1 MLRSG
6 LVIRGSLFWLV
17 VVSMVLLS
25 VSMAF
30 AVSDDS
36 LVSYYKL
43 DGDVLDSEGRF
54 NLSDQ
59 GSSDISGQKLG
70 SGRLFVLAET
80 DSMDSNIIVSNSD
93 FSVSGWFNISAGN
106 DEKALF
112 GSRTALIN
120 GFLVRTAFNNNYLE
134 LFVGNGSWFS
144 DQASSNVED
153 GGYHMVTLT
162 YDADSNIALL
172 YVDSLVE
179 VNLSS
184 GLTVGATNLLSFGCS
199 GETLCTN
206 YFNGKMDELG
216 FWNRTISGVEVVELF
231 NSSSGLSRSNFGV
244 ESFVFVD
251 LLNEL
256 VSENLTSQLNVS
268 LSWSSRNI
276 SFLRAFYNNSGVWS
290 VAPNLSFVKG
300 VSGNGSFG
308 LNVSHGVTAL
318 NGSTFNFSFASYLF
332 GNDSVAAWL
341 FDNNSL
347 DVLGLHNGTLSGFP
361 VPVAHYKFNGNAL
374 DEGGLYNGTVTG
386 ATLVSDQYGVAS
398 RAYSFDG
405 VNDHISY
412 MPLNLTNGYSASLWV
427 KFNRLPSGDVN
438 SVIWISGSNLSSTTQ
453 SAGTVFTNGGTMKYR
468 LGNTTAV
475 RDLTAGGF
483 VVDKWYFIVVTND
496 GSTAKLYVNGTL
508 KDSDT
513 ALTPIYYN
521 SSGSGQIGTF
531 GDGLSV
537 DLNGSVDDVQIYDVA
552 LSPVEVSRLY
562 NRSSTENHAVSPYVS
577 DHNGVVDSA
586 LAFDGVDDYVNTS
599 IELWDDDVFS
609 LSGWVYLPN
618 LDEDYAFV
626 SDHVGAGNRR
636 LLTWMDVG
644 DGGVGWTGIVYNS
657 SGLASLSL
665 SKSKNNAVVGW
676 QYIVFD
682 VSPTNMRLYV
692 DGVLVDNV
700 SGDIGSG
707 LAEGNVIYIGWNEA
721 GNKYLNGSIDD
732 VRVYNRSL
740 GAGDVSSIYNN
751 SGFDFKSQLNYSV
764 VWRHPRLNVTAVMGN
779 GSAISAFNVSIGGV
793 TNGTTN
799 GFLQLVLSG
808 LNNFSVQ
815 TNSSGFI
822 GRTDLVNVDSLLTP
836 FEAVL
841 SESVV
846 TFRVFDQFTNVQI
859 LNFSVTDGYTSKSTV
874 NGVAV
879 LNMGAGVS
887 TVNVSNNVSYY
898 NRSFSVSVVAL
909 QNKSVNLSLF
919 NHKLE
924 VHAFNN
930 LSGAEVFNL
939 SVNVTY
945 PNGSGLSLFSSGN
958 NVTLNLS
965 TGVNYSLSVA
975 PTGYAI
981 SRANVSGLSGLSS
994 VLNLSVFTT
1003 NSLFI
1008 TFRDS
1013 DSHLLFNTSNFGVN
1027 ANVTISFIG
1036 LSALTRMTDN
1046 GSLFVS
1052 LLSPDTYT
1060 LTYSANGFET
1070 GKYIISVVNRS
1081 YQALTL
1087 YLQNDSEASLVLIT
1101 VKDRFGTELQ
1111 GG

>member
-1 MLRSG
+1 MVS
-6 LVIRGSLFWLV
+6 WL
-17 VVSMVLLS
+17 MVLL
-25 VSMAF
+25 MMF
-30 AVSDDS
+30 K
-36 LVSYYKL
+36 Y
-43 DGDVLDSEGRF
+43 
-54 NLSDQ
+54 
-59 GSSDISGQKLG
+59 
-70 SGRLFVLAET
+70 
-80 DSMDSNIIVSNSD
+80 
-93 FSVSGWFNISAGN
+93 
-106 DEKALF
+106 
-112 GSRTALIN
+112 
-120 GFLVRTAFNNNYLE
+120 
-134 LFVGNGSWFS
+134 
-144 DQASSNVED
+144 
-153 GGYHMVTLT
+153 
-162 YDADSNIALL
+162 
-172 YVDSLVE
+172 
-179 VNLSS
+179 
-184 GLTVGATNLLSFGCS
+184 
-199 GETLCTN
+199 
-206 YFNGKMDELG
+206 
-216 FWNRTISGVEVVELF
+216 TIL
-231 NSSSGLSRSNFGV
+231 
-244 ESFVFVD
+244 
-251 LLNEL
+251 
-256 VSENLTSQLNVS
+256 
-268 LSWSSRNI
+268 
-276 SFLRAFYNNSGVWS
+276 
-290 VAPNLSFVKG
+290 
-300 VSGNGSFG
+300 
-308 LNVSHGVTAL
+308 
-318 NGSTFNFSFASYLF
+318 
-332 GNDSVAAWL
+332 
-341 FDNNSL
+341 
-347 DVLGLHNGTLSGFP
+347 
-361 VPVAHYKFNGNAL
+361 
-374 DEGGLYNGTVTG
+374 
-386 ATLVSDQYGVAS
+386 
-398 RAYSFDG
+398 
-405 VNDHISY
+405 
-412 MPLNLTNGYSASLWV
+412 
-427 KFNRLPSGDVN
+427 
-438 SVIWISGSNLSSTTQ
+438 
-453 SAGTVFTNGGTMKYR
+453 
-468 LGNTTAV
+468 
-475 RDLTAGGF
+475 
-483 VVDKWYFIVVTND
+483 
-496 GSTAKLYVNGTL
+496 
-508 KDSDT
+508 
-513 ALTPIYYN
+513 
-521 SSGSGQIGTF
+521 
-531 GDGLSV
+531 
-537 DLNGSVDDVQIYDVA
+537 A

-586 LAFDGVDDYVNTS
+586 LAFDRVDDYVNS
-599 IELWDDDVFS
+599 SFDVPINAWSSYAVSFWMNPAEIVSGVNQAYLFS
-609 LSGWVYLPN
+609 QDSARFACVFVPAN
-618 LDEDYAFV
+618 SAFRCNSRK
-626 SDHVGAGNRR
+626 SDN
-636 LLTWMDVG
+636 
-644 DGGVGWTGIVYNS
+644 TGIANDIPISTFTANNWYYVVHVVNNTNS
-657 SGLASLSL
+657 L
-665 SKSKNNAVVGW
+665 
-676 QYIVFD
+676 I
-682 VSPTNMRLYV
+682 YV
-692 DGVLVDNV
+692 DGVLLNTT
-700 SGDIGSG
+700 SYASTAFYNLAGTLNIGTQSN
-707 LAEGNVIYIGWNEA
+707 LANFF
-721 GNKYLNGSIDD
+721 NGSIDD

-740 GAGDVSSIYNN
+740 GAGDISSIYNN

-836 FEAVL
+836 FVAVL

-1111 GG
+1111 GVEVTVQKWSNNSWIVDQIVETDFQGRTEAYYVLSTVFYNHVLELDGITYFGAVNDDSNKKLIFAEDVSNGISFNINLLEYSFLSNYYNVTNNIVGNVSYFNLSNSTGYFRFFWSTVDNSEATGCLRVTRGSGLELVCNNCSTTATGIITCSVNQSSGFAVYTASGKIDGWLIDSFSLMIGDRNIPDWGVTGYIFAFFLVLIAFFAFLSNPTISLIVGTGVFATLVFMGVIFKDVNYTALITLLVITYFIASIKSDGGSNG